1 MEKGIFM
8 KRYLTATAA
17 LVALGATA
25 HAQLSGPNRPGV
37 GTSPGTFQTPGSTAS
52 SIQVTTPDSSAISV
66 APSIANPSASPQP
79 RTTLGTPDATSGTLG
94 DSLRNRSAFPSS
106 RDWEVGVGAPPS
118 TEIGSD
124 SRRLT
129 PPPST
134 VNPKLPPIGGS
145 SSSISGS
152 SAAPGSSLRTTPP
165 ISGSGSGST
174 TETRPLGSDLNT
186 TGVNTP
192 PRVNEQ
198 PLDKALSA
206 KIRAQLSQTQNRA
219 STRLAPEVVRDMRI
233 TSQGGKVILEGNV
246 GSPAE
251 MRMVE
256 VEARRVPGVVAV
268 ENRLTVRNQNTGA
281 PAAGQTGAS
290 PQNTTELNDEHP
302 ALSPAIE

>member
-17 LVALGATA
+17 LLALSA
-25 HAQLSGPNRPGV
+25 HAQLSGPNRTGV

-52 SIQVTTPDSSAISV
+52 SIEVTTPDSSAIRV
-66 APSIANPSASPQP
+66 APPIANPRVGPVP
-79 RTTLGTPDATSGTLG
+79 RTSLGTPDATAGTLAE
-94 DSLRNRSAFPSS
+94 SLRNRSAFPSS
-106 RDWEVGVGAPPS
+106 RDWETGVGAPPA
-118 TEIGSD
+118 TEVGSD

-134 VNPKLPPIGGS
+134 INPNLPPITGS
-145 SSSISGS
+145 STAISGS
-152 SAAPGSSLRTTPP
+152 TTAPGSTRVTPP
-165 ISGSGSGST
+165 ISGTGGAAST
-174 TETRPLGSDLNT
+174 TTTPALRSDLNT

-192 PRVNEQ
+192 PRTDEQ

-219 STRLAPEVVRDMRI
+219 SARLAPEVVRDMRI

-246 GSPAE
+246 SSAAE

-256 VEARRVPGVVAV
+256 MEARRVPGVVAV
-268 ENRLTVRNQNTGA
+268 ENRLTVRNRNAGA
-281 PAAGQTGAS
+281 PAAGQIGQS
-290 PQNTTELNDEHP
+290 PRNTSDLNDDHP
-302 ALSPAIE
+302 ALSPEIDK